1 MAKLLVSKDNEKAE
15 NKGQDGLKWGNRE
28 KKRAAGLFFFS
39 CFYLTYGP
47 KTIAI

>member
-1 MAKLLVSKDNEKAE
+1 MVKLLVTKDNEKAE
-15 NKGQDGLKWGNRE
+15 NEGRNGLKSDNRE